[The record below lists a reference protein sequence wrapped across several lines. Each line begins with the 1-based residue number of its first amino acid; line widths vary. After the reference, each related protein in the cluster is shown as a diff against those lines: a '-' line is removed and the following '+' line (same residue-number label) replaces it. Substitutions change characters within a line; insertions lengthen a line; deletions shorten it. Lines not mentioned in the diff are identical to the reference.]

1 MPLHSDFEALYGII
15 LHRNPLPFVE
25 SMVSELLAKEICLK
39 FQVRKGIV
47 SISHTFVLM
56 VPSRSPSNNQN
67 KPYSRVAM
75 DESSY
80 CRQKG
85 Y

>member
-1 MPLHSDFEALYGII
+1 MALHSDFEALYGII

-25 SMVSELLAKEICLK
+25 SMVSELLAEEICLK
-39 FQVRKGIV
+39 FQVRKGIL
-47 SISHTFVLM
+47 STSVLI
-56 VPSRSPSNNQN
+56 VLSRSPSNNQN

>member
-1 MPLHSDFEALYGII
+1 MALHSDFEALYEII

-25 SMVSELLAKEICLK
+25 SMVSELLAEEICLK
-39 FQVRKGIV
+39 FQARKGIL
-47 SISHTFVLM
+47 STSVLI
-56 VPSRSPSNNQN
+56 VLSRSPSNNQI

-75 DESSY
+75 DECSY